1 MSDEITHIKISQDE
15 AARVSSTAQGANIN
29 AIVFNIDFIA
39 SKNPTLAL
47 ELMKLYKRA
56 HAISPD
62 DPEYPEE
69 DYRVALDKLKDL

>member
-1 MSDEITHIKISQDE
+1 MSDEITHIKINQDE

-47 ELMKLYKRA
+47 ELMKLYEKART
-56 HAISPD
+56 ISLD
-62 DPEYPEE
+62 DPQYPDE
-69 DYRVALDKLKDL
+69 DYRAALDKLKDL